1 MTAPT
6 RRLHERWEL
15 RLPVL
20 LEHRG
25 EDGLSPLQQ
34 TPGTTRNFSLGG
46 MLIDVSAPIPF
57 GAPVTVRVV
66 LPPLK
71 EESSV
76 EATVRWVRDGVVG
89 AQFGSL
95 RAKDVWA
102 LNQLFKSAPAAD

>member
-1 MTAPT
+1 MTSPT

-15 RLPVL
+15 QLPVV
-20 LEHRG
+20 LEHR
-25 EDGLSPLQQ
+25 DGLSPLQQ

-57 GAPVTVRVV
+57 GASLTVRVV

-76 EATVRWVRDGVVG
+76 EATVRWVRDGAVG
-89 AQFGSL
+89 VQFASL